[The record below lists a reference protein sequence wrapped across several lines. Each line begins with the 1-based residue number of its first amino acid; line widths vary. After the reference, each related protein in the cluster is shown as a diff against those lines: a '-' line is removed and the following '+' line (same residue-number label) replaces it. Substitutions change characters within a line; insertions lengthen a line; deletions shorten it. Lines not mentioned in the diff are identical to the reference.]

1 MKYEL
6 YGDGVRDDY
15 PAIQELLDSG
25 ASEVVLPA
33 PTKHYLISKTLKIH
47 GGQTLRLGMTA
58 RIRLT
63 KMANCSMIEDFD
75 FGTWKE
81 NVVVDGGIW
90 DMNHNEQDPNP
101 WHFAGA
107 DGKSTHD
114 KLGSSQTNF
123 TAYSQHLTQFPDVY
137 TGFCMRFCRIKR
149 FVLKN
154 VTIVN
159 PVTYGAQLGYV
170 ENFLVENIR
179 FDYTEGS
186 PNKWNMDGIHME
198 GHCKDGILRNLQGA
212 CHDDMVALTADDG
225 LYGPI
230 RNILVDGIFA
240 DGGHSAVRILS
251 HGLPVENVR
260 ICNVYGKFYSKVIG
274 LTKYHGGEDERGVL
288 RNITIDNVVATSCAG
303 TVGCVCPASPRLI
316 WVQKGVD
323 VENLRIEHFRRE
335 EEYSSAPL
343 LLIEQ
348 GATVKRLRLKDISQ
362 KNLTDKKVAFLQI
375 DGEITDGV
383 YEDLQEE

>member
-1 MKYEL
+1 MKYKL
-6 YGDGVRDDY
+6 YGDGAHDDY
-15 PAIQELLDSG
+15 PAIQELLDGG

-33 PTKHYLISKTLKIH
+33 PKKYYTISKTLKIH
-47 GGQTLRLGMTA
+47 GGQTLRLGMTTRVCLSA
-58 RIRLT
+58 
-63 KMANCSMIEDFD
+63 MANCSMIEDDD
-75 FGTWKE
+75 FGEWKE
-81 NVVVDGGIW
+81 NIVVDGGIW

-107 DGKSTHD
+107 DGKTAHD
-114 KLGSSQTNF
+114 KLGSSQVNF
-123 TAYSQHLTQFPDVY
+123 TEYSQRLTQFPDVY

-149 FVLKN
+149 FTLKN
-154 VTIVN
+154 VTIEN

-179 FDYTEGS
+179 FVYTEGS
-186 PNKWNMDGIHME
+186 PNKWNMDGIHQ
-198 GHCKDGILRNLQGA
+198 GYCQDGILRNLQGA

-230 RNILVDGIFA
+230 RNVLVDGIFA
-240 DGGHSAVRILS
+240 EGGHSAVRLLS
-251 HGLPVENVR
+251 HGLPVENIR
-260 ICNVYGKFYSKVIG
+260 ISNVFGKFYSKVIG
-274 LTKYHGGEDERGVL
+274 LTKYHGGDDERGVM
-288 RNITIDNVVATSCAG
+288 RNITISNVIATSCAG
-303 TVGCVCPASPRLI
+303 TEGCVCPASPRLF

-323 VENLRIEHFRRE
+323 VENLRIERVRRN

-343 LLIEQ
+343 LLIET

-362 KNLTDKKVAFLQI
+362 KNLTDKPVAFLQI
-375 DGEITDGV
+375 DGKIIDGI